1 MTRQELIRKIHQRR
15 EEVGITLENL
25 AKLSGLGIR
34 TLNRL
39 FAGEDVKFS
48 TIEKVTNF
56 LGLDFSGNEVMSLE
70 ELKNHRAYQKAL
82 FMVSLVQSTSALE
95 KQGLD
100 KSVLDDM
107 IEEFQVEF
115 LEGAY
120 RKNLWVA

>member
-15 EEVGITLENL
+15 EQVGITLENL

-56 LGLDFSGNEVMSLE
+56 F
-70 ELKNHRAYQKAL
+70 
-82 FMVSLVQSTSALE
+82 
-95 KQGLD
+95 LD
-100 KSVLDDM
+100 KSVLDTM
-107 IEEFQVEF
+107 IEEFQLEF
-115 LEGAY
+115 LEGEY

>member
-1 MTRQELIRKIHQRR
+1 MTRQELINIIQHRRKQ
-15 EEVGITLENL
+15 VGITLENL

-56 LGLDFSGNEVMSLE
+56 LGLDFAGREVMSLE

-100 KSVLDDM
+100 KDTLDNM
-107 IEEFQVEF
+107 IEKLKIEF
-115 LEGAY
+115 LEGEY
-120 RKNLWVA
+120 RKQLWVA